1 MVIGQ
6 VAEVA
11 DPYKAS
17 WQHVLKKPAEELFGT
32 ERHFALLVTVHVVF
46 PAECNLVTVV
56 GEQAMITDGDAMG
69 VPPQIT

>member
-17 WQHVLKKPAEELFGT
+17 WQHVLKEPTEEFFGT
-32 ERHFALLVTVHVVF
+32 DLHFALLVTVCAIF
-46 PAECNLVTVV
+46 PAEGNLLIVV

-69 VPPQIT
+69 IPSQIT